1 MNHVSFEPANRRKTE
16 KKGILLGLSK
26 RFVKRI
32 QRKDKESLL
41 LSKEEKNEKMSN
53 LRSSLNDI
61 IISYKND
68 CSTYR
73 NSNFLTNSSMIY
85 IPKGM
90 IISLVR
96 K

>member
-1 MNHVSFEPANRRKTE
+1 MNHVSFEPNRRKTE

-26 RFVKRI
+26 RFIKRI
-32 QRKDKESLL
+32 QRKDKQSL
-41 LSKEEKNEKMSN
+41 LSKEERNENMSN

-61 IISYKND
+61 IINYKND
-68 CSTYR
+68 RSPHRSST
-73 NSNFLTNSSMIY
+73 FLTNSSMIY
-85 IPKGM
+85 IPKEM